1 MPYLDIFAI
10 EFSKTIVLFE
20 IATMK
25 FEKFEIWQIN
35 QTSLNL
41 HPKMTSFGTFG
52 LEFQKVGAQ
61 NFLFEYFWD
70 RIFKNYCLI

>member
-25 FEKFEIWQIN
+25 FEKFE
-35 QTSLNL
+35 NL
-41 HPKMTSFGTFG
+41 ANKSNIPKFAS
-52 LEFQKVGAQ
+52 Q
-61 NFLFEYFWD
+61 NDFFWYLWA
-70 RIFKNYCLI
+70 RISKSWCPKFFI

>member
-25 FEKFEIWQIN
+25 FEKFE
-35 QTSLNL
+35 NL
-41 HPKMTSFGTFG
+41 ANKSNIPKFAS
-52 LEFQKVGAQ
+52 Q
-61 NFLFEYFWD
+61 NDFFW
-70 RIFKNYCLI
+70 YL